1 MAQISFF
8 LLKIAKFVFMNN
20 YGLIMLLTLYMI
32 KKESMIKWLVA
43 TMCFG
48 ASFQVSAQYY
58 FKDIV
63 SNKQATKDILNFKE
77 NKVRT
82 IKIKSFE
89 DDGLPSDGFFAERR
103 ISKDYRKSEFFTRS
117 NVSGKSMLTTIF
129 DDKGNLLVS
138 SDSSEIAATRTNYLY
153 DEDGR
158 IRKIITSLRSSDDDF
173 VNEIL
178 EEHIYLYE
186 EEFLPVKMIRVKNKR
201 DSITILFLHDENNN
215 ISIEKDTKSGSKY
228 YYYYDEKS
236 RLTDIAHSNE
246 FKQKMLSDYIFE
258 YNTAGLLTQMTTTEE
273 GGNDYYIWKYTY
285 DNSMRSTERIFSKER
300 KLLGRIEYEF
310 GR

>member
-1 MAQISFF
+1 
-8 LLKIAKFVFMNN
+8 MNN
-20 YGLIMLLTLYMI
+20 YSLIMRLTLPMV
-32 KKESMIKWLVA
+32 KKQSMIKSVAALVFLA
-43 TMCFG
+43 T
-48 ASFQVSAQYY
+48 SFSVNGQYY

-63 SNKQATKDILNFKE
+63 SSKQAAKDISIFKE

-89 DDGLPSDGFFAERR
+89 DDGLPSDGFFAERK
-103 ISKDYRKSEFFTRS
+103 ISKDYKKSEFFTRS

-129 DDKGNLLVS
+129 DNKGNLVLS
-138 SDSSEIAATRTNYLY
+138 SDSSEIAATRTSYSY

-158 IRKIITSLRSSDDDF
+158 IKKITTSLRSSDDDF

-186 EEFLPVKMIRVKNKR
+186 DEFLPVKMIRVKNKR

-215 ISIEKDTKSGSKY
+215 VSIEKDTKSGSKY

-246 FKQKMLSDYIFE
+246 FKPKVLSDYIFE
-258 YNTAGLLTQMTTTEE
+258 YDSAGRLTQMTTTEE

-285 DNSMRSTERIFSKER
+285 DNDMRTSERLFSKER
-300 KLLGRIEYEF
+300 KLLGRIEYTYEK
-310 GR
+310 

>member
-1 MAQISFF
+1 MHI
-8 LLKIAKFVFMNN
+8 
-20 YGLIMLLTLYMI
+20 YGLRMRLTLPMVKI
-32 KKESMIKWLVA
+32 LSMIKTLTAVLFLIPTLPA
-43 TMCFG
+43 NG
-48 ASFQVSAQYY
+48 QYY

-63 SNKQATKDILNFKE
+63 SSKQAAIDMLKFKE

-103 ISKDYRKSEFFTRS
+103 ISKDFRKSEFFTRS

-129 DDKGNLLVS
+129 DDKGNLAVS

-158 IRKIITSLRSSDDDF
+158 IKKITTSLRSSDDDF

-178 EEHIYLYE
+178 EEHIYIYGD
-186 EEFLPVKMIRVKNKR
+186 EFLPTKMIRVKNRR
-201 DSITILFLHDENNN
+201 DSVTILFQHDENSN
-215 ISIEKDTKSGSKY
+215 ISIEKDTKTGSKY

-258 YNTAGLLTQMTTTEE
+258 YNTAGHLTQMTTTEE
-273 GGNDYYIWKYTY
+273 GGNDYFIWKYTY
-285 DNSMRSTERIFSKER
+285 DDGMRASERIFSKER

-310 GR
+310 D

>member
-1 MAQISFF
+1 
-8 LLKIAKFVFMNN
+8 
-20 YGLIMLLTLYMI
+20 MLLTLPMVKKETMI
-32 KKESMIKWLVA
+32 KSMAAIIFVTFSL
-43 TMCFG
+43 
-48 ASFQVSAQYY
+48 SVSGQYY
-58 FKDIV
+58 FKDIL
-63 SNKQATKDILNFKE
+63 SSKQATKDILQFKE
-77 NKVRT
+77 NKVRS

-89 DDGLPSDGFFAERR
+89 DDGLPSDGFFAERK

-129 DDKGNLLVS
+129 DGKGNLLVS
-138 SDSSEIAATRTNYLY
+138 SDSSEIAATRTSYIY

-158 IRKIITSLRSSDDDF
+158 IKKISTSLRSSDDDF

-178 EEHIYLYE
+178 EEHIYIYE
-186 EEFLPVKMIRVKNKR
+186 EEFLPTKMIRVKNKR
-201 DSITILFLHDENNN
+201 DSIIILFLHDENNN

-246 FKQKMLSDYIFE
+246 FKQKVLSDYIFE
-258 YNTAGLLTQMTTTEE
+258 YNGAGLLTQMTTTEE

-285 DNSMRSTERIFSKER
+285 DNGLRSSEKIFSKER

-310 GR
+310 D

>member
-1 MAQISFF
+1 M
-8 LLKIAKFVFMNN
+8 FMHI
-20 YGLIMLLTLYMI
+20 YGLRMRLTLPMVKI
-32 KKESMIKWLVA
+32 LSMIKTLTAVLFLIS
-43 TMCFG
+43 TL
-48 ASFQVSAQYY
+48 SANGQYY

-63 SNKQATKDILNFKE
+63 SSKQAAVDMLKFKE

-103 ISKDYRKSEFFTRS
+103 ISKDFRKSEFFTRS

-129 DDKGNLLVS
+129 DDKGNLAVS

-158 IRKIITSLRSSDDDF
+158 IKKITTSLRSSDDDF

-178 EEHIYLYE
+178 EEHIYIYGD
-186 EEFLPVKMIRVKNKR
+186 EFLPTKMIRVKNRR
-201 DSITILFLHDENNN
+201 DSVTILFQHDENNN
-215 ISIEKDTKSGSKY
+215 ISIEKDTKTGSKY

-258 YNTAGLLTQMTTTEE
+258 YNTAGHLTQMTTTEE
-273 GGNDYYIWKYTY
+273 GGNDYFIWKYTY
-285 DNSMRSTERIFSKER
+285 DDGMRASERIFSKER

-310 GR
+310 DK